1 MTVEQLLNE
10 VDRLGIEM
18 MLSHWVDKIYAN
30 KPWYVSLTRSVEGTT
45 LKVDAHGTDI
55 HTVLLD
61 AVGKFTRAMHQGI
74 PELKPAL
81 EYTEEAAS

>member
-61 AVGKFTRAMHQGI
+61 AVGKVYSGHASGYPRA
-74 PELKPAL
+74 
-81 EYTEEAAS
+81 